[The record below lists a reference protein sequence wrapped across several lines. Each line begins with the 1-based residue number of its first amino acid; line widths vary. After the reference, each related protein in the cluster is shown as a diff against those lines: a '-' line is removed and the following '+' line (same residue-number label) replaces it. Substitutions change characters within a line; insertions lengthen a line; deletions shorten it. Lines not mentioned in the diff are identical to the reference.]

1 MTNAA
6 SALSYPFSDLPLPGQ
21 ATEIKPGVLWLR
33 MPLPFSLDHINLWAL
48 SDGPGWAVV
57 DTGIRSVDVRNAWLA
72 LLAPQGPLAGRPISR
87 VIATHMH
94 PDHVGMA
101 GWLTRRFECALWMT
115 RDEYLSCR
123 VMLAD
128 TGREAPVDGVR
139 FYRRA
144 GWSDTEGDEYRT
156 RFGDFGKMIHP
167 LPDSFVRLTD
177 GQMLRIGDQEWEVIV
192 GTGHSPE
199 HACFY
204 SRELDLLISGD
215 QVLPRIS
222 SNTSVYA
229 TEPHANPLQ
238 GWLDSID
245 RLMQRVPG
253 SALIL
258 PAHNEPFHGLHL
270 RLEQLRASTV
280 RGTDRVRQQLAQP
293 LRVIDLVR
301 ALYRSSIVAEQMH
314 LNLATGETLAHLNY
328 LDQRGEIV
336 SAEDEDGVMRYR
348 LA

>member
-1 MTNAA
+1 MTDAA
-6 SALSYPFSDLPLPGQ
+6 PALSYPFPDLPLPGQ

-48 SDGPGWAVV
+48 RDGSAWTIV
-57 DTGIRSVDVRNAWLA
+57 DTGMRSVDIRNAWLA
-72 LLAPQGPLAGRPISR
+72 LLAPQGPLAGCPISR
-87 VIATHMH
+87 VMVTHMH

-144 GWSDTEGDEYRT
+144 GWSDIEVDEYRT

-204 SRELDLLISGD
+204 SHELNLLISGD

-222 SNTSVYA
+222 SNTSVYP

-245 RLMQRVPG
+245 RLMQRVPE
-253 SALIL
+253 SA
-258 PAHNEPFHGLHL
+258 HG
-270 RLEQLRASTV
+270 
-280 RGTDRVRQQLAQP
+280 
-293 LRVIDLVR
+293 
-301 ALYRSSIVAEQMH
+301 
-314 LNLATGETLAHLNY
+314 
-328 LDQRGEIV
+328 
-336 SAEDEDGVMRYR
+336 
-348 LA
+348 

>member
-1 MTNAA
+1 MTDAA
-6 SALSYPFSDLPLPGQ
+6 PALSYPFSDLPLPGQ

-57 DTGIRSVDVRNAWLA
+57 DTGIRSVDVMNAWLA
-72 LLAPQGPLAGRPISR
+72 LLAPRGPLAGRPVSR
-87 VIATHMH
+87 VMVTHMH

-128 TGREAPVDGVR
+128 TGREAPVDGVH

-144 GWSDTEGDEYRT
+144 GWSDTEVDEYRT
-156 RFGDFGKMIHP
+156 RFGDFGNMIHP

-177 GQMLRIGDQEWEVIV
+177 GQLLRIGDQEWEVIV

-222 SNTSVYA
+222 SNTSV
-229 TEPHANPLQ
+229 
-238 GWLDSID
+238 
-245 RLMQRVPG
+245 
-253 SALIL
+253 
-258 PAHNEPFHGLHL
+258 
-270 RLEQLRASTV
+270 
-280 RGTDRVRQQLAQP
+280 
-293 LRVIDLVR
+293 
-301 ALYRSSIVAEQMH
+301 
-314 LNLATGETLAHLNY
+314 
-328 LDQRGEIV
+328 
-336 SAEDEDGVMRYR
+336 
-348 LA
+348 